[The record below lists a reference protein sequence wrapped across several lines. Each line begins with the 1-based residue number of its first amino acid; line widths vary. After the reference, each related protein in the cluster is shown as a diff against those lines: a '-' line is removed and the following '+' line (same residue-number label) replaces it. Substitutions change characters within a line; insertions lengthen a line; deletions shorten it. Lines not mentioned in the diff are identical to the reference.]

1 MTHNM
6 THSST
11 TLEQYYQ
18 GIEVQ
23 SNQRTPEHAVRVSD
37 AVLRILGFN
46 LSGGVKRKLVN
57 SLPEELGRKLRRGW
71 RLIHFRNRNITL
83 KQFSKDVSLHTGNTD
98 PQFAETTT
106 RAVFQN
112 LKQLIDDDLNR
123 EIAKDLS
130 PELRR
135 AWNTA

>member
-6 THSST
+6 THSAT

-23 SNQRTPEHAVRVSD
+23 GNQRTPEHAVRVSD
-37 AVLRILGFN
+37 AVLRTLGFN
-46 LSGGVKRKLVN
+46 LSGGVKRKLVD
-57 SLPEELGRKLRRGW
+57 SLPEELGRKLKRGW

-83 KQFSKDVSLHTGNTD
+83 QQFSKDVGLHTGNTD
-98 PQFAETTT
+98 PQFAETIT
-106 RAVFQN
+106 RAVFHN
-112 LKQLIDDDLNR
+112 LKMLIDDDLNR
-123 EIAKDLS
+123 EIAKDLG